1 VDGLQTAAPIVIQ
14 VTAGSQSPVVMIR
27 QPGRVPL
34 RLVLG
39 EAIVEIGRDCS
50 GLVLT
55 DPQISRRH
63 LSLQVADGAV
73 RVTDL
78 GSRNG
83 TFVNGRR
90 IWGPH
95 SLGRG
100 ERVQLGG
107 SSIALWE
114 RAPAGAQTRTDEPGT
129 TSIDMVAAAAAA
141 DPPDLTALPADPG
154 TLTIVLS
161 GIEESTRRAAE
172 LGTGRWESILDMHNA
187 IVRRHLSRYEGI
199 EIKAHA
205 DGFAIGFASPG
216 QALAF
221 AVAVQRA
228 LHALARSRPADTVRV
243 RAGAHAA
250 ELVVAEDGDLVGRP
264 IVIASLVANAA
275 RGGEILVTGIVRGL
289 LESGGDVQF
298 GAARL
303 VALKDCR
310 DHLVHPVLWA
320 PRSSPSRTTQQFSRR
335 RGIA

>member
-14 VTAGSQSPVVMIR
+14 VTASSQSPVVMIR

-39 EAIVEIGRDCS
+39 DALVEVGRDCP

-55 DPQISRRH
+55 DPRISRRH
-63 LSLQVADGAV
+63 LSLQAIAGTV

-83 TFVNGRR
+83 TFVNGTR
-90 IWGPH
+90 IREPH
-95 SLGRG
+95 VLARG

-107 SSIALWE
+107 STIAVIEDRSIA
-114 RAPAGAQTRTDEPGT
+114 AQTPADELYA
-129 TSIDMVAAAAAA
+129 TSIDLVAAAAAA
-141 DPPDLTALPADPG
+141 NPPDFAALPTEPG

-161 GIEESTRRAAE
+161 GIEEPTRRAAE
-172 LGTGRWESILDMHNA
+172 LGTGRWESILEMHNA
-187 IVRRHLSRYEGI
+187 VVRRHASRHEGL
-199 EIKAHA
+199 EIKALG
-205 DGFAIGFASPG
+205 DGFAIGFPSAR

-228 LHALARSRPADTVRV
+228 LQALARSRPADTVRV
-243 RAGAHAA
+243 RTGAHAV
-250 ELVVAEDGDLVGRP
+250 ELVVGDDGDLIGRP

-289 LESGGDVQF
+289 LESRGDVQF

-303 VALKDCR
+303 VALKGCR
-310 DHLVHPVLWA
+310 EHLVHPVLWA
-320 PRSSPSRTTQQFSRR
+320 PRSSPSQPHEKFA
-335 RGIA
+335 G